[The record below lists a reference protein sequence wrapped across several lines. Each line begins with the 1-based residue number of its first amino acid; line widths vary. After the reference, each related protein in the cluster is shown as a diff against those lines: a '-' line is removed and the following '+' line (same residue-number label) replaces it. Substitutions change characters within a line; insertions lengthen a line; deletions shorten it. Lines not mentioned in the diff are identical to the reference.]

1 MKKNPTYTWAAASLA
16 IALLTA
22 LLARMLLAFMLQ
34 VPPYNKPLKWVIEHV
49 GSLPIMLAVAVLIF
63 GVCYIKLFKQKL
75 AWFQGGASKAA
86 LNPPTSHPLFRT
98 IRWTFM
104 AAFLQSLVL
113 MIFFVIAGHLLAYS
127 LIQYTSYDRIL
138 IWMVNHM
145 GSTPIAA
152 MFGCLLFLAFFFWT
166 SRKMIADLKDIRN
179 GLKQMAAGR
188 LDYSIP
194 VKSSDELG
202 EIATSIN
209 ELGQQFNQLLQE
221 ERNAERSKNDL
232 ITGVSHD
239 LRTPLTSILGYL
251 ELIEHDRYQDEV
263 ELRYFVTIAYEKSK
277 HLKGLIDDLFEYTKL
292 NNDMPL
298 ALIELDIARFAAQLA
313 EEFVPSLEK
322 ADMSCRIQASA
333 QRLVIMADGDL
344 LARAFDNL
352 MANAIQY
359 GHKGKFIDI
368 QITRTD
374 EEAIVRFINYGD
386 PIPPKD
392 IAYIFDRFYRADRSR
407 TAEMGGTGLGLAI
420 TRSIVEAHSGLIS
433 VSSTPAETCFETRF
447 PIAKLV
453 T

>member
-1 MKKNPTYTWAAASLA
+1 
-16 IALLTA
+16 
-22 LLARMLLAFMLQ
+22 
-34 VPPYNKPLKWVIEHV
+34 
-49 GSLPIMLAVAVLIF
+49 
-63 GVCYIKLFKQKL
+63 
-75 AWFQGGASKAA
+75 
-86 LNPPTSHPLFRT
+86 
-98 IRWTFM
+98 M